1 MASMWQGFTAED
13 QAKIKSGYGDT
24 KLKVLEES
32 SGHIQQHNE
41 ASSLGNKKRLEK
53 KANKKSSSLHGE
65 EHPIVVNDLPSEA
78 LFTTKPK
85 AKGSES
91 PSHVKLKIGENSS
104 FEILE
109 TKPLPVND
117 VSHLKASSEI
127 CHSSSISSNQNPNPA
142 TLPVDLIQNGD
153 KKEPINLEEF
163 EKKQKLIEEQNR
175 LKKEMLGKALALRK
189 KKTEDEA
196 QKLHQIQ
203 IELSK
208 LDASL
213 NNDVGILR
221 GHIEL
226 ASAELTDAEKRY
238 DKAER
243 EFIEAK
249 QQLFSKRER
258 KDLLTEHLCAIIE
271 QNEMRKAHRLTNLMI
286 QLNDQDQ
293 INEAAMTQVTTE
305 KTSPTEQ

>member
-1 MASMWQGFTAED
+1 
-13 QAKIKSGYGDT
+13 
-24 KLKVLEES
+24 V
-32 SGHIQQHNE
+32 HIHSNE
-41 ASSLGNKKRLEK
+41 AFNLANKKRVEK
-53 KANKKSSSLHGE
+53 KPSKKSSTLYVE
-65 EHPIVVNDLPSEA
+65 ERSVVVNDLPSEA
-78 LFTTKPK
+78 MFTLKPK
-85 AKGSES
+85 AKGNES

-109 TKPLPVND
+109 TKPLPAHDAN
-117 VSHLKASSEI
+117 HLEVSSEM
-127 CHSSSISSNQNPNPA
+127 CHSTAISNNGDPSPA
-142 TLPVDLIQNGD
+142 TLSVDLLQNGE
-153 KKEPINLEEF
+153 KKESINLDEF

-175 LKKEMLGKALALRK
+175 LKKEILGKALALRK

-196 QKLHQIQ
+196 QKLQQITV
-203 IELSK
+203 ELTK

-213 NNDVGILR
+213 SNDVSILR
-221 GHIEL
+221 SHIEV
-226 ASAELTDAEKRY
+226 ASVELTDAKKRY

-249 QQLFSKRER
+249 QQLFSKTER

-293 INEAAMTQVTTE
+293 INEAAMTQIKSE
-305 KTSPTEQ
+305 KITPSEQ

>member
-1 MASMWQGFTAED
+1 MATTWQGFTEED
-13 QAKIKSGYGDT
+13 QAKIKFSYGDT
-24 KLKVLEES
+24 RLKMLEGN
-32 SGHIQQHNE
+32 SGHIQSNE
-41 ASSLGNKKRLEK
+41 VFNLTNKKKVDK
-53 KANKKSSSLHGE
+53 KTSKKSLSFHGDE
-65 EHPIVVNDLPSEA
+65 LLPAVNDLPAEA
-78 LFTTKPK
+78 LFTPKPK
-85 AKGSES
+85 AKGTES

-109 TKPLPVND
+109 TKPLPTSD
-117 VSHLKASSEI
+117 ASHLKASSES
-127 CHSSSISSNQNPNPA
+127 CQSSPASSSENGSQT
-142 TLPVDLIQNGD
+142 TLPVDLLQNGE
-153 KKEPINLEEF
+153 KKDPINLEEF

-175 LKKEMLGKALALRK
+175 LKKELLGKALALRQK
-189 KKTEDEA
+189 KAEDEA
-196 QKLHQIQ
+196 QKLHQIKV
-203 IELSK
+203 ELSR

-213 NNDVGILR
+213 SNDVGILR
-221 GHIEL
+221 SHIEV

-293 INEAAMTQVTTE
+293 INEAAMTQIVGE
-305 KTSPTEQ
+305 SISPTEQ

>member
-1 MASMWQGFTAED
+1 MASTWQGFTAED
-13 QAKIKSGYGDT
+13 QAKIKFGNE
-24 KLKVLEES
+24 LVES
-32 SGHIQQHNE
+32 NSVHIHSNE
-41 ASSLGNKKRLEK
+41 AFNLANKKRVEK
-53 KANKKSSSLHGE
+53 KPSKKSSTLYVE
-65 EHPIVVNDLPSEA
+65 ERSVVVNDLPSEA
-78 LFTTKPK
+78 MFTHKPK
-85 AKGSES
+85 AKGNES

-109 TKPLPVND
+109 TKPLPAHDAN
-117 VSHLKASSEI
+117 HLKVSSEM
-127 CHSSSISSNQNPNPA
+127 CHSTAISNNGDPSPA
-142 TLPVDLIQNGD
+142 TLSVDLLQNGE
-153 KKEPINLEEF
+153 KKESINLDEF

-175 LKKEMLGKALALRK
+175 LKKEILGKALALRK

-196 QKLHQIQ
+196 QKLQQITV
-203 IELSK
+203 ELTK

-213 NNDVGILR
+213 SNDVSILR
-221 GHIEL
+221 SHIEV
-226 ASAELTDAEKRY
+226 ASVELTDAKKRY

-249 QQLFSKRER
+249 QQLFSKTER

-293 INEAAMTQVTTE
+293 INEAAMTQIKSE
-305 KTSPTEQ
+305 KITPSEQ